1 MWNTKIHWAC
11 LLTKKHKTNN
21 FPANFHMHM
30 VSKQSKNYKRRLQK
44 STRKVCCPAAKVQ
57 TLLITNFNIKV
68 SNTPFQSLLVR
79 VEEYVKAIS
88 ANNATSVENFYA
100 LTALVARDN
109 HFGSKWIHLISG
121 YKAVALGYFVAT
133 GCYAI

>member
-1 MWNTKIHWAC
+1 M
-11 LLTKKHKTNN
+11 
-21 FPANFHMHM
+21 
-30 VSKQSKNYKRRLQK
+30 
-44 STRKVCCPAAKVQ
+44 
-57 TLLITNFNIKV
+57 TNFNIKV

-88 ANNATSVENFYA
+88 ANNATSVENFYG

-109 HFGSKWIHLISG
+109 HFGSKWVHLISG
-121 YKAVALGYFVAT
+121 YKAVTLGYFMAT